1 MCKGSQ
7 NAQLSAMRTEILNT
21 DRAHVFHPFTV
32 LGQHERTGPLMI
44 VEGAGSTVRDT
55 EGREYIDGMAGLWCV
70 NAGYSRREIADAIH
84 AQALRLPYYHSFSS
98 MATETPALLAERLL
112 EMAPVPMSKVF
123 FGTSGSDANDTQVK
137 LVWFYNNALGRPR
150 KKKIIARD
158 RGYHGVTIASA
169 SLTGLASMHTQFD
182 LPLPMIKHTTA
193 PHRLWEAEPGMSDEA
208 FTRKLAKDLESM
220 ILAEG
225 PETVAAFIAE
235 PVLAAGGV
243 VVPPDGYFPAIQEV
257 LRRYDV
263 LLIADEVVTGF
274 GRLGHPFGT
283 QVLGLEPDLITVAK
297 GMTSAYVPLSGV
309 LVSEPVWRVLVEGTG
324 AGAFGHGYTY
334 TSHPLAAAA
343 AMANLDLIE
352 QEGLVEQAGIRGAY
366 LQQRLRVA
374 VGDHPL
380 VGEVRG
386 LGLMAAVEFVASKDP
401 LRAFDPTLKV
411 GARVTRAC
419 LERGVITRAL
429 PAADT
434 ISFAP
439 PFVITEAEI
448 DTIADV
454 VRAATDQ
461 VAEEL
466 QHET

>member
-1 MCKGSQ
+1 
-7 NAQLSAMRTEILNT
+7 
-21 DRAHVFHPFTV
+21 
-32 LGQHERTGPLMI
+32 
-44 VEGAGSTVRDT
+44 
-55 EGREYIDGMAGLWCV
+55 
-70 NAGYSRREIADAIH
+70 
-84 AQALRLPYYHSFSS
+84 
-98 MATETPALLAERLL
+98 
-112 EMAPVPMSKVF
+112 MSKVF
-123 FGTSGSDANDTQVK
+123 FGSSGSDANDTQVK
-137 LVWFYNNALGRPR
+137 LVWFYNNALGRPL

-158 RGYHGVTIASA
+158 RGYHGVTIAAA

-208 FTRKLAKDLESM
+208 FTQKLADDLERM

-225 PETVAAFIAE
+225 PETVGAFIAE

-243 VVPPDGYFPAIQEV
+243 VVPPSGYFAAIQEV

-274 GRLGHPFGT
+274 GRLGQPFGT
-283 QVLGLEPDLITVAK
+283 QALGLEPDLITLAK

-309 LVSEPVWRVLVEGTG
+309 LVSEKVWRVLVEGTG
-324 AGAFGHGYTY
+324 SGAFGHGYTY
-334 TSHPLAAAA
+334 TSHPIAAAA

-352 QEGLVEQAGIRGAY
+352 REGLVSQAGIRGAY
-366 LQQRLRVA
+366 LQERLREAVA
-374 VGDHPL
+374 GHPL

-386 LGLMAAVEFVASKDP
+386 LGLMAAVEFVQSKDP
-401 LRAFDPTLKV
+401 LRAFDPARKV

-439 PFVITEAEI
+439 PFVISEQEI